1 MVLSVLVVVLLVLL
15 VVLVVVVPSV
25 PSVAIL
31 RNDVDRAVE
40 AVRYD
45 SSFWATP
52 PLPLLLFSP
61 LCDSADDGSIRC
73 ITSSAAGN
81 APARAAVT
89 ARGRWREDWLL
100 RLLKSDAGV
109 LVEETEGSSEDRR
122 HRVTAPIPAR

>member
-1 MVLSVLVVVLLVLL
+1 MVLSVLLV

-73 ITSSAAGN
+73 ITSSAAGK

-109 LVEETEGSSEDRR
+109 LVVEEAEGSSEDRR